1 MKRLLVKLTPKA
13 IGRKIKVCGWINSRR
28 DHGKLIFINLR
39 DRSGILQVV
48 FRLADSNQQ
57 LATIS
62 QKLRPEWVVC
72 IEGEVK
78 ERPKGAE
85 NPEVE
90 TGKIEI
96 IAEKLEILAMVKK
109 EMPLDLSKKELKMK
123 LSTLLKERVL
133 TLRHEKSRAIFRVF
147 ETVLGAYRKVMK
159 KLDFVEIKTP
169 KIIGTA
175 SEGGANFFTF
185 DYFGKKAFLA
195 QSPQFYKQI
204 AVGMF
209 ERVFEIGPVFRKEPH
224 FTTRHLN
231 EYISLDAEMGFIENF
246 NEIMDELEKVIKFI
260 LKSIWKENKKDLKLF
275 SAEPPKIPK
284 RIPRIKLREIR
295 KIIKEKYQYEIPEDS
310 DIDPKGEELAG
321 KWAREKWKSDLVFLT
336 HYPKSCRPFYTMPD
350 KENPEETLSF
360 DLLFKGVEIA
370 TGSQRIH
377 KAEELIKNIKEFKL
391 NPKDFKFY
399 IDTFK
404 YGMPPHGGWALGC
417 ERIVYKILNLPTI
430 KEATLFPRD
439 VKRLVP

>member
-48 FRLADSNQQ
+48 FRLADGNQQ

-96 IAEKLEILAMVKK
+96 RAEKLEILAMVKK

-147 ETVLGAYRKVMK
+147 ETVLEAYRKVMK

-204 AVGMF
+204 GVGMF

-391 NPKDFKFY
+391 DPKDFKFY

>member
-48 FRLADSNQQ
+48 FRLADGNQQ

-204 AVGMF
+204 GVGMF

-391 NPKDFKFY
+391 DPKDFKFY

>member
-391 NPKDFKFY
+391 DPKDFKFY

>member
-1 MKRLLVKLTPKA
+1 MKRILVKFAPKS
-13 IGRKIKVCGWINSRR
+13 IGKRIKICGWVNSRR
-28 DHGKLIFINLR
+28 DHGKLIFINVR
-39 DRSGILQVV
+39 DRSGGLQII
-48 FRLADSNQQ
+48 FRLTPNNKQ
-57 LATIS
+57 LATIA
-62 QKLRPEWVVC
+62 QKLRPEWVICV
-72 IEGEVK
+72 EGEIK
-78 ERPKGAE
+78 KRPKGSE
-85 NPEVE
+85 NPEIE
-90 TGKIEI
+90 TGKVEMV
-96 IAEKLEILAMVKK
+96 AENLEILSKTAKK
-109 EMPLDLSKKELKMK
+109 LPLDISKKELKVK
-123 LSTLLKERVL
+123 LSTLLRERSL
-133 TLRHEKSRAIFRVF
+133 TLRHKKNRAIFRVF
-147 ETVLGAYRKVMK
+147 ETVLQSYREIMK

-204 AVGMF
+204 GVGVF
-209 ERVFEIGPVFRKEPH
+209 ERVFEVGPVFRKEPH

-231 EYISLDAEMGFIENF
+231 EYTSLDAEVGFIEDF

-260 LKSIWKENKKDLKLF
+260 LRSIIKKNQKALKV
-275 SAEPPKIPK
+275 SSPEKPKISK
-284 RIPRIKLREIR
+284 KIPQVQLREIR
-295 KIIKEKYQYEIPEDS
+295 KIIKEKYNYEFPENS

-321 KWAREKWKSDLVFLT
+321 KWAREEKNSDLLFLT

-350 KENPEETLSF
+350 EENPEETLSF

-377 KAEELIKNIKEFKL
+377 KPKQLIKNIKEFGL

-417 ERIVYKILNLPTI
+417 ERIVYKTLNLPTV
-430 KEATLFPRD
+430 KEASLFPRD
-439 VKRLVP
+439 VKRLIP

>member
-147 ETVLGAYRKVMK
+147 ETVLEAYRKVMK

-204 AVGMF
+204 GVGMF

>member
-109 EMPLDLSKKELKMK
+109 EMPLDLSKKELKTK

-204 AVGMF
+204 GVGMF

-391 NPKDFKFY
+391 DPKDFKFY

>member
-204 AVGMF
+204 GVGMF

-391 NPKDFKFY
+391 DPKDFKFY

>member
-204 AVGMF
+204 GVGMF

>member
-48 FRLADSNQQ
+48 FRLADGNQQ

-391 NPKDFKFY
+391 DPKDFKFY

>member
-48 FRLADSNQQ
+48 FRLADGNQQ

-147 ETVLGAYRKVMK
+147 ETVLEAYRKVMK

-204 AVGMF
+204 GVGMF

-391 NPKDFKFY
+391 DPKDFKFY

>member
-48 FRLADSNQQ
+48 FRLADGNQQ

-147 ETVLGAYRKVMK
+147 ETVLEAYRKVMK

-204 AVGMF
+204 GVGMF

>member
-48 FRLADSNQQ
+48 FRLADGNQQ

-85 NPEVE
+85 HPEVE

-204 AVGMF
+204 GVGMF

-391 NPKDFKFY
+391 DPKDFKFY

>member
-48 FRLADSNQQ
+48 FRLADGNQQ

-204 AVGMF
+204 GVGMF

-310 DIDPKGEELAG
+310 DIDPKGEELTG

-391 NPKDFKFY
+391 DPKDFKFY

>member
-48 FRLADSNQQ
+48 FRLADGNQQ

>member
-109 EMPLDLSKKELKMK
+109 EMPLDLSKKELKTK

-204 AVGMF
+204 GVGMF

>member
-48 FRLADSNQQ
+48 FRLADGNQQ

-62 QKLRPEWVVC
+62 QKLRPEWVDC

-204 AVGMF
+204 GVGMF

-391 NPKDFKFY
+391 DPKDFKFY

>member
-48 FRLADSNQQ
+48 FRLADGNQQ

-204 AVGMF
+204 GVGMF

-430 KEATLFPRD
+430 KEATLFHRD